1 VTALAAPRVAAQASA
16 VAAGEVASSRLPD
29 APRPGDVIRLR
40 IWREPDLSGD
50 FPVDQSGVVIF
61 PKIGPIVVSVE
72 SPDSLRAK
80 LVRAYQEYL
89 RNPSIDV
96 TLLRRVNILGAVRS
110 PGLYPVDA
118 TMTVADA
125 LALAGGTTPQGDPRK
140 IELIRNG
147 KRLIAR
153 VSRNTRIADAPIR
166 SGDQLYVPER
176 GWVSRNAIVVA
187 SAITASASLIIAL
200 ARR

>member
-1 VTALAAPRVAAQASA
+1 
-16 VAAGEVASSRLPD
+16 
-29 APRPGDVIRLR
+29 VIRLR

-50 FPVDQSGVVIF
+50 FPVDESGVVIF
-61 PKIGPIVVSVE
+61 PKIGPTVVSTE
-72 SPDSLRAK
+72 SPESLRAK

-96 TLLRRVNILGAVRS
+96 TLLRRVNILGAVRN
-110 PGLYPVDA
+110 PGLYSVDA

-147 KRLIAR
+147 KRLVAR
-153 VSRNTRIADAPIR
+153 VSRHMRIADAPIR

-176 GWVSRNAIVVA
+176 GWVSRNAVVVA

-200 ARR
+200 ARH